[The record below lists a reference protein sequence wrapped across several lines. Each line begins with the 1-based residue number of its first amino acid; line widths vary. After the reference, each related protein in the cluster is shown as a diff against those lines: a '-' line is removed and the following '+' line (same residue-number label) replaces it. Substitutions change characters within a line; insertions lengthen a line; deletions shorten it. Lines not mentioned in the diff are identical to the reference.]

1 MENKRLHR
9 HKFVTLEGYVGWHVL
24 IKNKSSII
32 KYLPSP
38 LHSNGTPFINATS
51 DSLVRIWQ
59 REFRRRVALKSSV
72 WLEKSF
78 MKIGVVCF

>member
-1 MENKRLHR
+1 MENKRLHG
-9 HKFVTLEGYVGWHVL
+9 HKFVTLEGYIGWHVYLIVSLVL

-59 REFRRRVALKSSV
+59 REFRRGVALKSSAY
-72 WLEKSF
+72 
-78 MKIGVVCF
+78 